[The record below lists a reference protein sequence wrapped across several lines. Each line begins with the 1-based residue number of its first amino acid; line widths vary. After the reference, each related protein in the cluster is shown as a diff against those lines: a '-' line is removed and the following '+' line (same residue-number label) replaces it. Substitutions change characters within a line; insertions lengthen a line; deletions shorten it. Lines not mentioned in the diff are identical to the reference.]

1 MVFFG
6 LREGAFNGSLVPIV
20 LPARRLLLQRLSIPI
35 AHIQLSQIRLG
46 HLATSASFPLRLFA
60 MAPMC
65 VESTHKIAPRAGPFA
80 THCRRI
86 SLKTCPAMLLFR
98 KRRGFRLIA
107 VAASAPARRF
117 QSTEPFVRDVAV
129 ALSFWPP
136 LRLYP
141 LQASHKQHL
150 KQDLSVHSGSAVICA
165 VQRRTQIANEAE
177 IHGAAYLSQQV
188 ILRQH
193 LLHDRQVCLPLP
205 HPAASILFAVFSSL
219 LDIFDASP
227 F

>member
-1 MVFFG
+1 MHTKMVFFG

-65 VESTHKIAPRAGPFA
+65 IESTHKIAPRAGPFA

-98 KRRGFRLIA
+98 KRRRFRLIA
-107 VAASAPARRF
+107 VAASAPPVGSSPQNHLCAMLQLPSPSGR
-117 QSTEPFVRDVAV
+117 
-129 ALSFWPP
+129 LSGFIPY
-136 LRLYP
+136 R
-141 LQASHKQHL
+141 
-150 KQDLSVHSGSAVICA
+150 
-165 VQRRTQIANEAE
+165 
-177 IHGAAYLSQQV
+177 
-188 ILRQH
+188 
-193 LLHDRQVCLPLP
+193 
-205 HPAASILFAVFSSL
+205 HPTSNI
-219 LDIFDASP
+219 
-227 F
+227 

>member
-1 MVFFG
+1 MHTKMVFFG

-86 SLKTCPAMLLFR
+86 SLKTCSAMLLFR
-98 KRRGFRLIA
+98 KRRRFRLIA
-107 VAASAPARRF
+107 VAASAPPVDSSP
-117 QSTEPFVRDVAV
+117 QN
-129 ALSFWPP
+129 
-136 LRLYP
+136 
-141 LQASHKQHL
+141 HL
-150 KQDLSVHSGSAVICA
+150 CA
-165 VQRRTQIANEAE
+165 M
-177 IHGAAYLSQQV
+177 SQ
-188 ILRQH
+188 L
-193 LLHDRQVCLPLP
+193 
-205 HPAASILFAVFSSL
+205 
-219 LDIFDASP
+219 ASP
-227 F
+227 SGRLSGFIPYRHPTSNI